1 MCRSC
6 WMTICARI
14 FECLST
20 VVKNV
25 ENGEMFPERVDVIRF
40 KLYLRNVKLILQ
52 ALVWL
57 KYLTLPSL
65 GKDSFVKAFHF
76 LVGY

>member
-1 MCRSC
+1 MPEVQGNYGSQSS
-6 WMTICARI
+6 A
-14 FECLST
+14 
-20 VVKNV
+20 VKNV
-25 ENGEMFPERVDVIRF
+25 ENGEMSPERVDVIRF

-65 GKDSFVKAFHF
+65 GNDSFVKAFHF

>member
-1 MCRSC
+1 MPEVQGNYGSQ
-6 WMTICARI
+6 
-14 FECLST
+14 ST
-20 VVKNV
+20 AGKNV
-25 ENGEMFPERVDVIRF
+25 ENGEMPPERVDVIRF

-52 ALVWL
+52 VLVWL

-65 GKDSFVKAFHF
+65 GEDSFVKAFHF

>member
-1 MCRSC
+1 MPEVQGNYGSQSS
-6 WMTICARI
+6 A
-14 FECLST
+14 
-20 VVKNV
+20 VKNV
-25 ENGEMFPERVDVIRF
+25 ENGEMSPERVDVISF

-65 GKDSFVKAFHF
+65 GNDSFVKAFHF

>member
-1 MCRSC
+1 MPEFQVNYESQ
-6 WMTICARI
+6 
-14 FECLST
+14 ST
-20 VVKNV
+20 AVKNV
-25 ENGEMFPERVDVIRF
+25 ENGEMSPERVDVIRF

-52 ALVWL
+52 VLVWL